1 MNISKNIRI
10 YFAKKLWC
18 NFLHFLKSLHNHSL
32 IHASDYFD
40 LDSISFGPGGVAG
53 FVGWI
58 AGFDDVLDG
67 GCGVPEGTGC
77 FAEGFVVGIGGLSWG
92 TGGLCWGDGDLCWG
106 PNGLIW
112 EPDDGSCWDALG
124 WGAITVCLIAGLAGA
139 GGFTEGFVV
148 GIGGLCWGTGG
159 LCWGDGDLC
168 WGPNGLV
175 WEPDDG
181 CCWGALGWGAI
192 TVCLIA
198 GLAGTGGLVI
208 ACLVLLTVP
217 VGCWWGAIKDG
228 GDSEEGI
235 GDSEEDAPW
244 MIMTGLDFGSLES
257 VKWYSLHGR
266 SKKHEFFK
274 DIMTFII
281 VEVIYELKMNLIYH

>member
-53 FVGWI
+53 FVGGI
-58 AGFDDVLDG
+58 AGFDDVSDG

-77 FAEGFVVGIGGLSWG
+77 FAEGFVVGIGGL
-92 TGGLCWGDGDLCWG
+92 
-106 PNGLIW
+106 
-112 EPDDGSCWDALG
+112 
-124 WGAITVCLIAGLAGA
+124 
-139 GGFTEGFVV
+139 
-148 GIGGLCWGTGG
+148 CWGTGG
-159 LCWGDGDLC
+159 LCWRDGDLC

-175 WEPDDG
+175 WKPDDG

-208 ACLVLLTVP
+208 AGLVLLTVP

-244 MIMTGLDFGSLES
+244 MIMTGLDFGSLGS
-257 VKWYSLHGR
+257 VKWYLLHGR